1 MFFCS
6 NRFRH
11 ASHLNSEPGRNFV
24 FIWYMNYTK
33 NAFGYTQILT
43 QLKERGLLFKDE
55 EQAIKEFPDTYFEDA
70 VYIYYFDKK

>member
-1 MFFCS
+1 
-6 NRFRH
+6 
-11 ASHLNSEPGRNFV
+11 
-24 FIWYMNYTK
+24 MNYTK

-70 VYIYYFDKK
+70 VYIYYFDKKWTTPKKLDKKLLGCSS